1 MGTDD
6 AGGAS
11 ARLRGGFSEG
21 TPSWRGGAGDP
32 GGWSTVGKTNSTT
45 STGSAATPSWK
56 KGGRGSNGTLT
67 GPRAKLA
74 SEARSLLSKNP
85 AGMCGGLLNQRI
97 RQAEQTAL
105 EVAYGATK
113 EQQKGWL
120 QDLMS
125 SMPDVKCRK
134 EGRDNWYFLPGA
146 EAARGEAQACETA
159 TGEPEVIKRD
169 SESFDPPASTLVGR
183 VRSILRESPEG
194 ISGSMLGIRLRKL
207 EPQALEEFHAGQ
219 KVAGADPASALSTL
233 VESLEDVRVARHDG
247 SVWYS
252 AAQATRGARVGPPS
266 GRSADA
272 AAAGDASP
280 AAWLR
285 RLKGGECGR
294 RYQRLWGGKPPPG
307 VPLLFLV
314 GYVSVHLLYVL
325 FHG

>member
-1 MGTDD
+1 M
-6 AGGAS
+6 
-11 ARLRGGFSEG
+11 
-21 TPSWRGGAGDP
+21 
-32 GGWSTVGKTNSTT
+32 
-45 STGSAATPSWK
+45 
-56 KGGRGSNGTLT
+56 LT

-97 RQAEQTAL
+97 RQAEQNAL
-105 EVAYGATK
+105 EVAYGQTK

-120 QDLMS
+120 QDLMM

-146 EAARGEAQACETA
+146 EAAGEAQACEA
-159 TGEPEVIKRD
+159 AGGEPEVFKGD
-169 SESFDPPASTLVGR
+169 SESYDRPTSTLVGR

-219 KVAGADPASALSTL
+219 KVAGADTASALSAL
-233 VESLEDVRVARHDG
+233 VESLEDVRVQRHDG

-252 AAQATRGARVGPPS
+252 AAQATRGARAGPPS

-272 AAAGDASP
+272 DVADASP

-285 RLKGGECGR
+285 RLRGGECGR
-294 RYQRLWGGKPPPG
+294 RYKRLWGGKPPPG

-314 GYVSVHLLYVL
+314 GYVSLHLLYVL

>member
-1 MGTDD
+1 VV
-6 AGGAS
+6 
-11 ARLRGGFSEG
+11 L
-21 TPSWRGGAGDP
+21 
-32 GGWSTVGKTNSTT
+32 
-45 STGSAATPSWK
+45 TGS
-56 KGGRGSNGTLT
+56 
-67 GPRAKLA
+67 RAKLA

-105 EVAYGATK
+105 EVSYGLTK

-120 QDLMS
+120 QDLMV

-146 EAARGEAQACETA
+146 EASNGEAQVCETA
-159 TGEPEVIKRD
+159 SGESEVIKRD
-169 SESFDPPASTLVGR
+169 SESYDRPTSTLVGR
-183 VRSILRESPEG
+183 VRSILRESNEG

-207 EPQALEEFHAGQ
+207 EPEALEEFHAGQ
-219 KVAGADPASALSTL
+219 KVAGADTASALSTL
-233 VESLEDVRVARHDG
+233 VESLEDVRVQRHDG
-247 SVWYS
+247 SAWYS

-266 GRSADA
+266 GRAADA
-272 AAAGDASP
+272 AAADASP

-285 RLKGGECGR
+285 QLKGGECGR
-294 RYQRLWGGKPPPG
+294 RYKRLSGGKPPPG

-314 GYVSVHLLYVL
+314 GYVSLHLLYVL